1 MVVTAWH
8 GEGYAIGEE
17 KVFRTTLSIAQPLAV
32 LDLYDLRSLIEN
44 TGVPFGSRELKQG
57 WGLEH
62 YPKKTEAAVR
72 GYVFVTLV
80 PFTLANAFRTTQG
93 QDLTQQGV
101 RRQRAAEESNMVIVF
116 AGDHYAM
123 FDIEEVFSLL
133 GVVPQLC
140 FTSDPAH
147 VRYRYGLP
155 SVA

>member
-17 KVFRTTLSIAQPLAV
+17 KVFRTSLSIAQPLAV

-62 YPKKTEAAVR
+62 YPKQTEAAGR
-72 GYVFVTLV
+72 GHVFVTLV
-80 PFTLANAFRTTQG
+80 PFTWANAFRTTPG

-116 AGDHYAM
+116 AGDHYTM

-147 VRYRYGLP
+147 VRSRDGLP